1 MSVGIDIGRSGV
13 KIVSKGGTLPI
24 IPAIACPA
32 VSIDDREEAL
42 RVSRETVVVDGSPW
56 MYGSAAAIHS
66 GSEPGIYAGFEQTV
80 EYEVLIAGA
89 LKTCIQNGIAINK
102 VVAGVP
108 SEAGQDVKDLVAGL
122 FRKHGVE
129 SIRVIA
135 QPAGALIA
143 AAQVHPELVAEGSS
157 TAIVDVG
164 RYSTDIALSQNGR
177 PVLGAY
183 ASVPGVR
190 LAVDVLASSLRGKI
204 TGTASFEVLE
214 TALRTG
220 KLVYAMKEIPCT
232 AEIAAAKERLSADIK
247 RTLQTLI
254 TRQRGNIQ
262 AVVLAGGGAELI
274 TLDVPVIVAAGR
286 HAVARGFALL
296 AEGL

>member
-1 MSVGIDIGRSGV
+1 M
-13 KIVSKGGTLPI
+13 
-24 IPAIACPA
+24 
-32 VSIDDREEAL
+32 
-42 RVSRETVVVDGSPW
+42 
-56 MYGSAAAIHS
+56 
-66 GSEPGIYAGFEQTV
+66 
-80 EYEVLIAGA
+80 
-89 LKTCIQNGIAINK
+89 
-102 VVAGVP
+102 
-108 SEAGQDVKDLVAGL
+108 
-122 FRKHGVE
+122 
-129 SIRVIA
+129 
-135 QPAGALIA
+135 
-143 AAQVHPELVAEGSS
+143 AEGSS

-220 KLVYAMKEIPCT
+220 KLVYAMKNIPCT